1 VGLKA
6 AEARAD
12 YEDRPTAVSRACRG
26 LVLLPGE
33 AVPVVINV
41 GSDAAEIYAVVPEV
55 VVEDSIGTETI
66 RDVVDGTVLTYA
78 TESNFTCYRL
88 AAHTLI
94 PTHGIAATCI

>member
-1 VGLKA
+1 
-6 AEARAD
+6 
-12 YEDRPTAVSRACRG
+12 
-26 LVLLPGE
+26 
-33 AVPVVINV
+33 VVINV